1 MMERI
6 TCPVCCGDGQLE
18 YEINRPQSFTRDVGY
33 IDTVW
38 DECLECHGEGEV
50 EIAGHE
56 KGGVRNVVRTLWT

>member
-1 MMERI
+1 VWVNIGGKGMMERI

-38 DECLECHGEGEV
+38 GECLECHGEGEV
-50 EIAGHE
+50 EAE
-56 KGGVRNVVRTLWT
+56 ETP

>member
-1 MMERI
+1 MERI

-50 EIAGHE
+50 EAE
-56 KGGVRNVVRTLWT
+56 TRSCQTNSFTEVK